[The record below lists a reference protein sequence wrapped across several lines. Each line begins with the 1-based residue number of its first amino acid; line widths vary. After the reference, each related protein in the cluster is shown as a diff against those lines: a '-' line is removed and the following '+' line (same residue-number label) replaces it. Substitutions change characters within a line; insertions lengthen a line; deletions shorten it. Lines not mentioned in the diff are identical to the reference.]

1 MTFPPQEVVPDD
13 EQPLLN
19 DRIDAREISGL
30 VVCVPYIRGETPK
43 QALSNECLT
52 QSGEG
57 EYDQRLGWLPGVP
70 FAA

>member
-30 VVCVPYIRGETPK
+30 VVCVPYIRRRNA
-43 QALSNECLT
+43 QAGLIEWVSHTEW
-52 QSGEG
+52 GG
-57 EYDQRLGWLPGVP
+57 
-70 FAA
+70 